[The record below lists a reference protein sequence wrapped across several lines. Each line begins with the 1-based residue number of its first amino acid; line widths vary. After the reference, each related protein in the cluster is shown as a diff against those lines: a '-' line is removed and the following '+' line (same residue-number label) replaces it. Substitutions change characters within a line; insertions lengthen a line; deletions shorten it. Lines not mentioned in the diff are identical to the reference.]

1 MRTPHQHAEHT
12 PRHRRAHPAGVAP
25 RASAALL
32 AGAALWFSGC
42 ASPAGPILQASAAA
56 PVWPTPPDP
65 PRLRYLGE
73 ISTDKDLRPG
83 RNFLESIGAGLF
95 GEEAAR
101 GMTSPMGVTTDDASR
116 VFVADGNGQALH
128 VFDLDTRRYARWEPR
143 EGFSMP
149 VAVAWDAS
157 ASRVLVSDSVAA
169 CVFVFDSTGAMSAK
183 LGEGILNRPAGL
195 AVAGDG
201 RVFIADVGAHQ
212 IVVLDHAGAEVA
224 RIGERGSALGAFNY
238 PTNVAIDRDGNL
250 YVSDSLNF
258 RVQVFGPNLRP
269 ALQIGRQGD
278 LPGYF
283 AQPKGVA
290 IDPDGHVYVVDA
302 NFEAVQVFTGQGQ
315 LLLSVGREGRGPGE
329 FWLPAGIHIDA
340 KGRVWIAD
348 SYNQRIQVF
357 QYLGGVPGNASREE
371 AGEGGKP

>member
-1 MRTPHQHAEHT
+1 MRTPQHHAEHS
-12 PRHRRAHPAGVAP
+12 PRRRPARPTGAAP
-25 RASAALL
+25 RVSAALL
-32 AGAALWFSGC
+32 AAAALWLSGC
-42 ASPAGPILQASAAA
+42 ASPAGPILQESAAA
-56 PVWPTPPDP
+56 PVWPPPPDP

-101 GMTSPMGVTTDDASR
+101 GMTSPMGVTTDGASR

-128 VFDLDTRRYARWEPR
+128 VFDLDTRRYARWQPR

-157 ASRVLVSDSVAA
+157 ASRVLVSDSVAG
-169 CVFVFDSTGAMSAK
+169 CVFAFDSTGAVSAR
-183 LGEGILNRPAGL
+183 LGEGTLRRPAGL

-224 RIGERGSALGAFNY
+224 RVGERGSSPGAFNY
-238 PTNVAIDRDGNL
+238 PTNVALDREGNL

-258 RVQVFGPNLRP
+258 RVQVFGPDLRP
-269 ALQIGRQGD
+269 VLQIGRQGD

-302 NFEAVQVFTGQGQ
+302 NFEAVQIFTGQGR

-329 FWLPAGIHIDA
+329 FWLPAGIHIDP

-348 SYNQRIQVF
+348 SYNQRVQVF
-357 QYLGGVPGNASREE
+357 QYLGGGPGGAARDV
-371 AGEGGKP
+371 AGEGEKP